1 MTAGLITADPTH
13 AMTECEFIQRTM
25 NKLGS
30 RMSILCLRIDSVV
43 DPAIQDAASKQLQ
56 SDTDDFR
63 LAKSNMNA
71 PIEEMIAGVATN
83 ESR

>member
-1 MTAGLITADPTH
+1 
-13 AMTECEFIQRTM
+13 
-25 NKLGS
+25 
-30 RMSILCLRIDSVV
+30 MSILRLRIASVD

-56 SDTDDFR
+56 SDADDFR

-71 PIEEMIAGVATN
+71 PIVEMIAGVATN